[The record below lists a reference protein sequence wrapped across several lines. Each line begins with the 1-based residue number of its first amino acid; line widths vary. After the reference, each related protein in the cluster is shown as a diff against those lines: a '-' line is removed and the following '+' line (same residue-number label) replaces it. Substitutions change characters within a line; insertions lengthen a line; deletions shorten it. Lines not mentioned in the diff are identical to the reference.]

1 MKTLNLLLI
10 SGALLSGTHMHAQN
24 AQRTPTWMMPRIEG
38 ANLHYQTFDSKLA
51 GEKVS
56 YVLYLPPGYE
66 ASGSKRYP
74 VMYWLH
80 GIGGSQQGV
89 PGITARIT
97 SAIEAGKC
105 PAFIGVFA
113 NGMISSFY
121 CDAVKEKRPVESV
134 IVQELIPHID
144 ATQRTIATRD
154 ARLIEGFS
162 MGGFGAGHLG
172 FKYPELFGSVSMID
186 AALVDLSMMR
196 QRHGPLFES
205 IFGGQEEVFL
215 AAHPRTLV
223 EKNAALIRG
232 RTVVRQTV
240 GAIAEPN
247 EAMHEQFT
255 KLGIEHDYD
264 GFADA
269 GHNAGVLY
277 ERLGDKNW
285 DFYRR
290 AFAKATGSTSIPAAP
305 APASTAA
312 PMPRP
317 VPPVSGL
324 QLNGEEW
331 TYRDGGFEM
340 SGILL
345 KPPGKGPFPAV
356 LISHGLGGAAQSFGR
371 MKAREMVQWG
381 MVCIAPDYTHN
392 ARAAV
397 EQRAKGA
404 RNMGS
409 FGASAEN
416 LRRAKTCIELLK
428 QMPEVDGTRIAAYGH
443 SMGGFVTIGLA
454 ASEPALLNACAI
466 TGSGVAPQDGFPA
479 PSKAA
484 AEKIRAPFLM
494 LHGAEDTTVR
504 PSQSES
510 LQHILDRNGVSNDR
524 TVFEGQS
531 HPIDQTLRDEVFRA
545 VREWFEM
552 QGVLKRP

>member
-1 MKTLNLLLI
+1 MKTLALFVISCVLLCGLH
-10 SGALLSGTHMHAQN
+10 SHAQN

-38 ANLHYQTFDSKLA
+38 ADLHYQTFDSKLV
-51 GEKVS
+51 GEKVG

-89 PGITARIT
+89 PAITARIT
-97 SAIEAGKC
+97 SAIQAGKC
-105 PAFIGVFA
+105 PAFIAVFA
-113 NGMISSFY
+113 NGMINSFY

-144 ATQRTIATRD
+144 ATKRTIATRD

-186 AALVDLSMMR
+186 AALVDLNTMR
-196 QRHGPLFES
+196 QRHAPLFEG
-205 IFGGQEEVFL
+205 IFGGQEEVFS

-240 GAIAEPN
+240 GAIAGPN
-247 EAMHEQFT
+247 EAMHEELT

-264 GFADA
+264 VFADA
-269 GHNAGVLY
+269 GHNVGVLY

-290 AFAKATGSTSIPAAP
+290 AFAKVAGTTPT
-305 APASTAA
+305 TAA
-312 PMPRP
+312 PPAVAAP
-317 VPPVSGL
+317 VTTAVAARGGL
-324 QLNGEEW
+324 ELNGERW
-331 TYRDGGFEM
+331 TYRDGELEM

-356 LISHGLGGAAQSFGR
+356 LISHGLGGAAQSFGL

-392 ARAAV
+392 ARAAG
-397 EQRAKGA
+397 EQRAKGS
-404 RNMGS
+404 RDMGG

-428 QMPEVDGTRIAAYGH
+428 QMPVVDGTRIAAYGH

-454 ASEPALLNACAI
+454 ASEPALLKACAI
-466 TGSGVAPQDGFPA
+466 TGSGVAPQDGYPA
-479 PSKAA
+479 PSEAVAA
-484 AEKIRAPFLM
+484 RIRTPFLM
-494 LHGAEDTTVR
+494 LHGAQDTTVR
-504 PSQSES
+504 PSQSEA
-510 LQHILDRNGVSNDR
+510 LKRILDRNKVPNDR
-524 TVFEGQS
+524 LVADDQG
-531 HPIDQTLRDEVFRA
+531 HPIDQTMRDEVFRL
-545 VREWFEM
+545 VREWFGT